1 MQDYWPFWTVVLV
14 KTLESHLY
22 CKEIKPVN
30 PKGTQSWIFIGRTDA
45 EAEAP
50 IFWPPDEKNWLAG
63 KDPDAGKDWRQE
75 EKGMTEDNHW
85 LDGHVF
91 EQALGLGD
99 GQGSLV
105 CCTPWA
111 GKDWT
116 ELNGTVS
123 NYWNK
128 LFLFTYRFLWILWKY
143 FVVAVKSLS
152 CDQLF
157 VARLISQC
165 LLKLMFTELVIASNH
180 LILCHPLLLSS
191 VFPHI
196 KVFSSELTLSIRR
209 PKYWSLSFSNSPS
222 SEYSRLIFFRI
233 DWFDFLTAQGN
244 LKSLHQQHHNSKGS
258 ILQHL
263 ALLWSNSHICTWL
276 LEKILGGPI

>member
-152 CDQLF
+152 CD
-157 VARLISQC
+157 
-165 LLKLMFTELVIASNH
+165 
-180 LILCHPLLLSS
+180 
-191 VFPHI
+191 
-196 KVFSSELTLSIRR
+196 
-209 PKYWSLSFSNSPS
+209 
-222 SEYSRLIFFRI
+222 
-233 DWFDFLTAQGN
+233 
-244 LKSLHQQHHNSKGS
+244 
-258 ILQHL
+258 
-263 ALLWSNSHICTWL
+263 
-276 LEKILGGPI
+276 

>member
-1 MQDYWPFWTVVLV
+1 MFCYIKEGYLILHNFIAKLL
-14 KTLESHLY
+14 TLLNCGVGEDSWVPYTARKSNQSIL
-22 CKEIKPVN
+22 KELN
-30 PKGTQSWIFIGRTDA
+30 PEYSLEGLMLN

-75 EKGMTEDNHW
+75 EKGMTEDKMVGWHHW

-91 EQALGLGD
+91 EQALGLDD
-99 GQGSLV
+99 GQGSLA

-143 FVVAVKSLS
+143 FVVAVQSLS

-157 VARLISQC
+157 VAR
-165 LLKLMFTELVIASNH
+165 
-180 LILCHPLLLSS
+180 
-191 VFPHI
+191 FPC
-196 KVFSSELTLSIRR
+196 T
-209 PKYWSLSFSNSPS
+209 SLSPSVCLNSC
-222 SEYSRLIFFRI
+222 
-233 DWFDFLTAQGN
+233 
-244 LKSLHQQHHNSKGS
+244 SLS
-258 ILQHL
+258 
-263 ALLWSNSHICTWL
+263 WW
-276 LEKILGGPI
+276 